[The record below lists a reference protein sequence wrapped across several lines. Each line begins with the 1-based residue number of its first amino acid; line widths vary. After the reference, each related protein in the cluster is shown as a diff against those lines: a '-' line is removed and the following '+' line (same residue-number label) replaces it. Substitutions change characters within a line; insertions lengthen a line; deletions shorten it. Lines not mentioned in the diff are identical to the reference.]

1 MSILRTTAIGF
12 INGRQEDIAKVY
24 MEYKNL
30 MYVIIANYV
39 DNQADCDDVLSE
51 SFLKAIEHRKQLI
64 DPDKLKSFL
73 CSIAKNQAINF
84 QKKNSGVISTSLID
98 EMYGE
103 EDRTNSILNMIE
115 PLLSNKETIVV
126 YLRVIYSYSWDEIQE
141 ETGIPNST
149 ARRLYAN
156 AKAKLRKEL
165 SWTLMKETS

>member
-1 MSILRTTAIGF
+1 MGNENDSKYENF
-12 INGRQEDIAKVY
+12 SNKNNPQKIN
-24 MEYKNL
+24 KNITNNSSQ
-30 MYVIIANYV
+30 YVSKNFGK
-39 DNQADCDDVLSE
+39 DN
-51 SFLKAIEHRKQLI
+51 
-64 DPDKLKSFL
+64 
-73 CSIAKNQAINF
+73 INF